1 MAYELTE
8 QKKVG
13 LGLIGFGLSFSFLGV
28 LLYFD
33 RGLLALGNLFW
44 LIGVGLLL
52 GWQSTWRL
60 FTNVNNLKGTVCF
73 VLGLFLIFVRWPII
87 GIILEMYGCIVLFG
101 GFWSTVKMFLS
112 QIPFVGW
119 MIQYP
124 LMVSN
129 PHSHVSFLICLGDVS
144 SCLHARRDID
154 LISDDG
160 TRTQTSNE
168 SMFISRLKRVRRTI
182 LVLGIAN
189 LAVIVSGCVL
199 TLISNSNCDNAA
211 QLFPIYAVC
220 LAACVKLAAMVK
232 VATTQELMAITIMD
246 SPTQI
251 SLERK
256 MKYKTWLWWTRFA
269 MVITLLQFLGATYLM
284 FRVST
289 FVSPDGMPRHCVLG
303 LSTETRGWK
312 QRLQV
317 CFLITVCF
325 VALAQCFTGS
335 DILQWRSFYATQDDA
350 WKAHY
355 QEVFDHGIRE
365 VLCCLGRREYMGVI
379 EEDEVCSV
387 ARLLGDLVSYRASG
401 TGHLEFL
408 AGLALLQ
415 NYSQFPESYEDGMEA
430 PAFHLQE
437 AATFHKF
444 AEAAYTGPLLDV
456 GRNPALF
463 LCTWICR
470 QGILTPWSRK
480 WRPKLDGDNWW
491 RGHAA
496 AFLKFIDFPAHVLRR
511 GRICSEKCKATY
523 FVVVLHY
530 LRCVVIAVRGT
541 ETAEDLITDGLG
553 RACSLTPQDLDG
565 LTNRIHVMDSSRTH
579 YGHSGIV
586 EAARDLFMQI
596 EGDHG
601 ESGSTGFLSSLT
613 GDGCE
618 CAGYSIR
625 IVGHSLGG
633 AIASLLGIRLRCRFP
648 NLYVYAYGPLP
659 CVDQDVAEACSEFV
673 TSIVLDNE
681 FSSRLSYGSIRR
693 LQVAAIKVLSQD
705 PKADTAL
712 IFRLARRFLSASK
725 RHRQSDVQ
733 EQSTG
738 EAIPSIVIVDDS
750 QESLQKQEEEFINPF
765 HEMAASTDNP
775 VSQFMETVPTRVD
788 DDEEEEEAP
797 EMFLPGSVIHIVHEG
812 NNMSVPIWRGWP
824 ICEVTHGYKA
834 YVANRESFKEIMVS
848 PSMFLDHL
856 PWRCR
861 HAMQKV
867 LESRSLYCDLTSES
881 DIV

>member
-1 MAYELTE
+1 M
-8 QKKVG
+8 
-13 LGLIGFGLSFSFLGV
+13 
-28 LLYFD
+28 
-33 RGLLALGNLFW
+33 W
-44 LIGVGLLL
+44 
-52 GWQSTWRL
+52 
-60 FTNVNNLKGTVCF
+60 
-73 VLGLFLIFVRWPII
+73 
-87 GIILEMYGCIVLFG
+87 
-101 GFWSTVKMFLS
+101 
-112 QIPFVGW
+112 
-119 MIQYP
+119 
-124 LMVSN
+124 
-129 PHSHVSFLICLGDVS
+129 
-144 SCLHARRDID
+144 
-154 LISDDG
+154 
-160 TRTQTSNE
+160 
-168 SMFISRLKRVRRTI
+168 ISRLKRVRRTI
-182 LVLGIAN
+182 LILGIAN
-189 LAVIVSGCVL
+189 LSVIISGGVL
-199 TLISNSNCDNAA
+199 TLVSNSKCDTTV
-211 QLFPIYAVC
+211 QLFPLYAVC

-251 SLERK
+251 SLDRK
-256 MKYKTWLWWTRFA
+256 IKYKTWLWWTRFA

-289 FVSPDGMPRHCVLG
+289 FVSPDGMPRRCVLG
-303 LSTETRGWK
+303 LSPDTHGWK

-317 CFLITVCF
+317 SFLITVCF

-365 VLCCLGRREYMGVI
+365 VLCCLGRSEYMGVI

-415 NYSQFPESYEDGMEA
+415 NNSQFPESYENCMEA

-491 RGHAA
+491 RGHAS

-553 RACSLTPQDLDG
+553 RACSLTPEDLNG
-565 LTNRIHVMDSSRTH
+565 LTNHIHVMDSSRKH

-586 EAARDLFMQI
+586 EATRDLFMQI
-596 EGDHG
+596 EGDPG
-601 ESGSTGFLSSLT
+601 GKKSGSSGFMSSLI
-613 GDGCE
+613 GDGSE

-659 CVDQDVAEACSEFV
+659 CVDQDVAVACSEFV

-712 IFRLARRFLSASK
+712 IFRLARRFLSASR
-725 RHRQSDVQ
+725 RHRHNDVE
-733 EQSTG
+733 EQTTR
-738 EAIPSIVIVDDS
+738 EATPSSIIEEEDQTYPIWKEVEPEMRQHD
-750 QESLQKQEEEFINPF
+750 EEFINPF
-765 HEMAASTDNP
+765 HEMEASTDNP
-775 VSQFMETVPTRVD
+775 VTQFMETVPTSVD
-788 DDEEEEEAP
+788 DDDDDEAP
-797 EMFLPGSVIHIVHEG
+797 EMFLPGVVIHIVHEG

-824 ICEVTHGYKA
+824 ICDVPDGYKA

-867 LESRSLYCDLTSES
+867 LESRSLYCDMTSES

>member
-1 MAYELTE
+1 M
-8 QKKVG
+8 
-13 LGLIGFGLSFSFLGV
+13 
-28 LLYFD
+28 
-33 RGLLALGNLFW
+33 W
-44 LIGVGLLL
+44 
-52 GWQSTWRL
+52 
-60 FTNVNNLKGTVCF
+60 
-73 VLGLFLIFVRWPII
+73 
-87 GIILEMYGCIVLFG
+87 
-101 GFWSTVKMFLS
+101 
-112 QIPFVGW
+112 
-119 MIQYP
+119 
-124 LMVSN
+124 
-129 PHSHVSFLICLGDVS
+129 
-144 SCLHARRDID
+144 
-154 LISDDG
+154 
-160 TRTQTSNE
+160 
-168 SMFISRLKRVRRTI
+168 ISRLKRVRRTI
-182 LVLGIAN
+182 MVLGVAN
-189 LAVIVSGCVL
+189 LAVILSGFVLSLVS
-199 TLISNSNCDNAA
+199 NPHCDSAG
-211 QLFPIYAVC
+211 QLFPLFAVC
-220 LAACVKLAAMVK
+220 LAAGVKLAVMVK
-232 VATTQELMAITIMD
+232 VGTTQELMAMTIMD
-246 SPTQI
+246 SPTQN

-256 MKYKTWLWWTRFA
+256 LKYKTWLWWTRFA
-269 MVITLLQFLGATYLM
+269 MVITVLQFIGATYLM
-284 FRVST
+284 FRVAK
-289 FVSPDGMPRHCVLG
+289 FVSRDGMPRDCVLG
-303 LSTETRGWK
+303 LSPDTHGWK
-312 QRLQV
+312 QTLQV
-317 CFLITVCF
+317 AFLITVCF

-415 NYSQFPESYEDGMEA
+415 NNSQFPESYEDCMEA

-437 AATFHKF
+437 AATLHKF

-496 AFLKFIDFPAHVLRR
+496 AFLKFINFPAHVLRR
-511 GRICSEKCKATY
+511 GRICREKCKATY
-523 FVVVLHY
+523 FVIVLHY

-553 RACSLTPQDLDG
+553 RACSLTAEDLEG
-565 LTNRIHVMDSSRTH
+565 LTKHIHGMDSSRTH

-596 EGDHG
+596 EGDPKFG
-601 ESGSTGFLSSLT
+601 ESGSIGFLSSLI

-618 CAGYSIR
+618 CDGYSIR

-659 CVDQDVAEACSEFV
+659 CVDSDVADACSEFV

-712 IFRLARRFLSASK
+712 VFRLARRFLSASK
-725 RHRQSDVQ
+725 RQRQDVVQ
-733 EQSTG
+733 ENTSG
-738 EAIPSIVIVDDS
+738 EATPSIIEQDQIYPIWEQAERETRQND
-750 QESLQKQEEEFINPF
+750 EEFVNPF
-765 HEMAASTDNP
+765 HGMASADNP
-775 VSQFMETVPTRVD
+775 VSQFMGTVKTRED
-788 DDEEEEEAP
+788 DDNEAP
-797 EMFLPGSVIHIVHEG
+797 EMFLPGLVIHIVPEG
-812 NNMSVPIWRGWP
+812 NNLSVPIWRGWTV
-824 ICEVTHGYKA
+824 CDVTGGGYKA

-867 LESRSLYCDLTSES
+867 LETRNLFCDLTSGS

>member
-1 MAYELTE
+1 M
-8 QKKVG
+8 
-13 LGLIGFGLSFSFLGV
+13 
-28 LLYFD
+28 
-33 RGLLALGNLFW
+33 W
-44 LIGVGLLL
+44 
-52 GWQSTWRL
+52 
-60 FTNVNNLKGTVCF
+60 
-73 VLGLFLIFVRWPII
+73 
-87 GIILEMYGCIVLFG
+87 
-101 GFWSTVKMFLS
+101 
-112 QIPFVGW
+112 
-119 MIQYP
+119 
-124 LMVSN
+124 
-129 PHSHVSFLICLGDVS
+129 
-144 SCLHARRDID
+144 
-154 LISDDG
+154 
-160 TRTQTSNE
+160 
-168 SMFISRLKRVRRTI
+168 ISRLKRVRRTI
-182 LVLGIAN
+182 MVLGVAN
-189 LAVIVSGCVL
+189 VAVIVSGGVL
-199 TLISNSNCDNAA
+199 TLVSNPDCDSAG
-211 QLFPIYAVC
+211 QLFPLFAVC
-220 LAACVKLAAMVK
+220 FAAAVKLAAMVK
-232 VATTQELMAITIMD
+232 VGTTQELMAITIMD
-246 SPTQI
+246 SPTQN
-251 SLERK
+251 SLQRK
-256 MKYKTWLWWTRFA
+256 LKYKTWLWWTRFA
-269 MVITLLQFLGATYLM
+269 MVITVLQFIGATYLM
-284 FRVST
+284 FRVAK
-289 FVSPDGMPRHCVLG
+289 FVSRDGMPSNCVLG
-303 LSTETRGWK
+303 LSLDTRGWK
-312 QRLQV
+312 QTLQV
-317 CFLITVCF
+317 AFLITVCF

-365 VLCCLGRREYMGVI
+365 VLCCLGRREYMDVI

-387 ARLLGDLVSYRASG
+387 ARLLGDLVSYCASG

-415 NYSQFPESYEDGMEA
+415 SNSQFPEAYEDCMEA

-437 AATFHKF
+437 AAMLHKF

-470 QGILTPWSRK
+470 QGILTPWGRK

-496 AFLKFIDFPAHVLRR
+496 AFLKFINFPAHALRR
-511 GRICSEKCKATY
+511 GRICREKCKATY

-553 RACSLTPQDLDG
+553 RACSLTAEDLDG
-565 LTNRIHVMDSSRTH
+565 IKNHVHDMDPSRKH

-596 EGDHG
+596 EGDPKFG
-601 ESGSTGFLSSLT
+601 ESGSIGFLSSLI

-618 CAGYSIR
+618 CDGYSIR

-633 AIASLLGIRLRCRFP
+633 AIASLLGLRLRCRFP

-659 CVDQDVAEACSEFV
+659 CVDSDVADACSEFV

-725 RHRQSDVQ
+725 RQQ
-733 EQSTG
+733 ETSG
-738 EAIPSIVIVDDS
+738 EAIPSIIVDDS
-750 QESLQKQEEEFINPF
+750 PESLQQEHPIYPMWEESEAQMQLDEEEFINPY
-765 HEMAASTDNP
+765 HDLASEDNP
-775 VSQFMETVPTRVD
+775 VTQFMETVPTKEGD
-788 DDEEEEEAP
+788 DEAP
-797 EMFLPGSVIHIVHEG
+797 EMFLPGLVIHIVSEG
-812 NNMSVPIWRGWP
+812 NNMSVPIWRGWT
-824 ICEVTHGYKA
+824 ICDVKDGYKA

-848 PSMFLDHL
+848 QSMFLDHL

-867 LESRSLYCDLTSES
+867 LESRNLFFDLTSEA

>member
-1 MAYELTE
+1 M
-8 QKKVG
+8 
-13 LGLIGFGLSFSFLGV
+13 
-28 LLYFD
+28 
-33 RGLLALGNLFW
+33 
-44 LIGVGLLL
+44 
-52 GWQSTWRL
+52 
-60 FTNVNNLKGTVCF
+60 
-73 VLGLFLIFVRWPII
+73 
-87 GIILEMYGCIVLFG
+87 M
-101 GFWSTVKMFLS
+101 
-112 QIPFVGW
+112 
-119 MIQYP
+119 
-124 LMVSN
+124 
-129 PHSHVSFLICLGDVS
+129 
-144 SCLHARRDID
+144 
-154 LISDDG
+154 
-160 TRTQTSNE
+160 
-168 SMFISRLKRVRRTI
+168 ISRLKRVRRTI
-182 LVLGIAN
+182 LVLGFAN

-199 TLISNSNCDNAA
+199 TLVSTSNCDSSS
-211 QLFPIYAVC
+211 QLFPLYAVC

-269 MVITLLQFLGATYLM
+269 MVITLMQFLAATFLM

-303 LSTETRGWK
+303 LPPDTRGWK

-317 CFLITVCF
+317 SFLITVCF

-415 NYSQFPESYEDGMEA
+415 NNSQFPEDSYEDCMQA

-565 LTNRIHVMDSSRTH
+565 LTNRIHVMDSSRKH

-586 EAARDLFMQI
+586 EAARDLFRQI
-596 EGDHG
+596 EGDPG
-601 ESGSTGFLSSLT
+601 ESGSTGFLSSLI

-659 CVDQDVAEACSEFV
+659 CVDQDVAESCSEFV

-725 RHRQSDVQ
+725 RHRQNDVE
-733 EQSTG
+733 EQTTG
-738 EAIPSIVIVDDS
+738 EAIPSIVIADES

-765 HEMAASTDNP
+765 HEMEASTDSP
-775 VSQFMETVPTRVD
+775 VSQFMETGPTRANYD
-788 DDEEEEEAP
+788 DDDEEAP

-824 ICEVTHGYKA
+824 ICDVPDGYKA

>member
-28 LLYFD
+28 ILYFD

-124 LMVSN
+124 LTVLEQL
-129 PHSHVSFLICLGDVS
+129 VRVRICLGDVS
-144 SCLHARRDID
+144 SCFHARRDID
-154 LISDDG
+154 LISDNNQRNKN
-160 TRTQTSNE
+160 TNIKR
-168 SMFISRLKRVRRTI
+168 SMLITRLKRVRRTI
-182 LVLGIAN
+182 LVLAIAN

-199 TLISNSNCDNAA
+199 TLVSNSNCDSPA
-211 QLFPIYAVC
+211 QLFPLYAVC
-220 LAACVKLAAMVK
+220 LAACVKLASIIK

-251 SLERK
+251 TLQRK
-256 MKYKTWLWWTRFA
+256 LKYKTWLWWTR
-269 MVITLLQFLGATYLM
+269 
-284 FRVST
+284 
-289 FVSPDGMPRHCVLG
+289 HCVLG
-303 LSTETRGWK
+303 LSPDTRGWK
-312 QRLQV
+312 QRLQAS
-317 CFLITVCF
+317 FLITVCF

-387 ARLLGDLVSYRASG
+387 ARLLGDLISYRASG

-415 NYSQFPESYEDGMEA
+415 NNSQFPKSYENCMEA

-437 AATFHKF
+437 AAAFHKF

-463 LCTWICR
+463 LCTWVCR

-553 RACSLTPQDLDG
+553 RACSLTPEDMDRLA
-565 LTNRIHVMDSSRTH
+565 NRIRVMDSSRTH

-586 EAARDLFMQI
+586 EAARDLFTQI
-596 EGDHG
+596 EGDPG
-601 ESGSTGFLSSLT
+601 ESGSTGFLSSL
-613 GDGCE
+613 
-618 CAGYSIR
+618 I
-625 IVGHSLGG
+625 GG

-725 RHRQSDVQ
+725 RHRQHDLVHQ
-733 EQSTG
+733 ERL
-738 EAIPSIVIVDDS
+738 AN
-750 QESLQKQEEEFINPF
+750 ESLQLREEDQTYPILEEAEPEMRQHDEEFINPF
-765 HEMAASTDNP
+765 HETAASQQIVLSLKD
-775 VSQFMETVPTRVD
+775 VD
-788 DDEEEEEAP
+788 DEAP
-797 EMFLPGSVIHIVHEG
+797 EMFLPGLVIHIVHEG

-824 ICEVTHGYKA
+824 ICDVPDGYKA
-834 YVANRESFKEIMVS
+834 YVANRESFKEINFS

-867 LESRSLYCDLTSES
+867 LESRNLYCDMTSDLT
-881 DIV
+881 

>member
-1 MAYELTE
+1 M
-8 QKKVG
+8 
-13 LGLIGFGLSFSFLGV
+13 
-28 LLYFD
+28 
-33 RGLLALGNLFW
+33 W
-44 LIGVGLLL
+44 
-52 GWQSTWRL
+52 
-60 FTNVNNLKGTVCF
+60 
-73 VLGLFLIFVRWPII
+73 
-87 GIILEMYGCIVLFG
+87 
-101 GFWSTVKMFLS
+101 
-112 QIPFVGW
+112 
-119 MIQYP
+119 
-124 LMVSN
+124 
-129 PHSHVSFLICLGDVS
+129 
-144 SCLHARRDID
+144 
-154 LISDDG
+154 
-160 TRTQTSNE
+160 
-168 SMFISRLKRVRRTI
+168 ISRLKRVRRMI
-182 LVLGIAN
+182 MVLGVVN
-189 LAVIVSGCVL
+189 FVVIVSGCVL
-199 TLISNSNCDNAA
+199 TLVSDADCDSPG
-211 QLFPIYAVC
+211 QLFPLFAVC
-220 LAACVKLAAMVK
+220 FAAGVKLAAMVK
-232 VATTQELMAITIMD
+232 VGTTQELMAMTIMD
-246 SPTQI
+246 SPTQNNHQ
-251 SLERK
+251 RK
-256 MKYKTWLWWTRFA
+256 LKYKTWLWWTRFA
-269 MVITLLQFLGATYLM
+269 MVITVLQFIGATYLL
-284 FRVST
+284 FRLAKYVSR
-289 FVSPDGMPRHCVLG
+289 DGLPRNCVLG
-303 LSTETRGWK
+303 LSPDTGGWK
-312 QRLQV
+312 QTLQV
-317 CFLITVCF
+317 TFLITVCF

-415 NYSQFPESYEDGMEA
+415 SNSQFPESYEDCMEA

-437 AATFHKF
+437 AAMLHKF

-496 AFLKFIDFPAHVLRR
+496 AFLKFINFPAHVLRR
-511 GRICSEKCKATY
+511 GRICREKCKATY

-553 RACSLTPQDLDG
+553 RACSLTVEDLDG
-565 LTNRIHVMDSSRTH
+565 LTNHVHGMDTSRKH

-596 EGDHG
+596 EGDPKSG
-601 ESGSTGFLSSLT
+601 ESESSGFLSSLI

-618 CAGYSIR
+618 CDGYSIR

-659 CVDQDVAEACSEFV
+659 CVDSDVAEACSEFV

-725 RHRQSDVQ
+725 RQRENVEEKTS
-733 EQSTG
+733 E
-738 EAIPSIVIVDDS
+738 EAIDVNNSPES
-750 QESLQKQEEEFINPF
+750 QHDQIYPIWEEAEAEMQQDNEEFINPF
-765 HEMAASTDNP
+765 HGMASEDNP
-775 VSQFMETVPTRVD
+775 VSQFMETGPTKED
-788 DDEEEEEAP
+788 DDEAP
-797 EMFLPGSVIHIVHEG
+797 EMFMPGLVIHIVPEG

-824 ICEVTHGYKA
+824 ICDVTDGYKA

-861 HAMQKV
+861 HALQKV
-867 LESRSLYCDLTSES
+867 LESRNLFFDLTSET

>member
-1 MAYELTE
+1 M
-8 QKKVG
+8 
-13 LGLIGFGLSFSFLGV
+13 
-28 LLYFD
+28 
-33 RGLLALGNLFW
+33 W
-44 LIGVGLLL
+44 
-52 GWQSTWRL
+52 
-60 FTNVNNLKGTVCF
+60 
-73 VLGLFLIFVRWPII
+73 
-87 GIILEMYGCIVLFG
+87 
-101 GFWSTVKMFLS
+101 
-112 QIPFVGW
+112 
-119 MIQYP
+119 
-124 LMVSN
+124 
-129 PHSHVSFLICLGDVS
+129 
-144 SCLHARRDID
+144 
-154 LISDDG
+154 
-160 TRTQTSNE
+160 
-168 SMFISRLKRVRRTI
+168 ISRLKRVRKTI
-182 LVLGIAN
+182 VVLGIAN
-189 LAVIVSGCVL
+189 LAVIVSGGVL
-199 TLISNSNCDNAA
+199 TLVSNSNCDSAA
-211 QLFPIYAVC
+211 QLFPLYAVC
-220 LAACVKLAAMVK
+220 VAACVKLAVMVK
-232 VATTQELMAITIMD
+232 VGSTQELMAMTIME
-246 SPTQI
+246 SPTHY

-269 MVITLLQFLGATYLM
+269 MVITLLQFIGATYLM

-289 FVSPDGMPRHCVLG
+289 FVSPDGLPRHCVLD
-303 LSTETRGWK
+303 TRGWK
-312 QRLQV
+312 QTLQV
-317 CFLITVCF
+317 AFLITVCF

-415 NYSQFPESYEDGMEA
+415 NNNQFPESHEDCIEA
-430 PAFHLQE
+430 PAFPLQE
-437 AATFHKF
+437 AATLHKF

-553 RACSLTPQDLDG
+553 RACSLTDEDLEG
-565 LTNRIHVMDSSRTH
+565 LTNHIHVMDSSRTH

-596 EGDHG
+596 EGEPKFG
-601 ESGSTGFLSSLT
+601 ESESIGFLSSLI

-618 CAGYSIR
+618 CDGYSIR

-633 AIASLLGIRLRCRFP
+633 AIASLLGVRLRSRFP

-659 CVDQDVAEACSEFV
+659 CVDSDVAEASSEFV

-693 LQVAAIKVLSQD
+693 LQVAALKVLSQD

-725 RHRQSDVQ
+725 RQRQNVV
-733 EQSTG
+733 EG
-738 EAIPSIVIVDDS
+738 EEAIPSSIITVEDS
-750 QESLQKQEEEFINPF
+750 AEAEVREHDEEFINPF
-765 HEMAASTDNP
+765 HELVASTDNP
-775 VSQFMETVPTRVD
+775 VTQFMETVPTRGGEED
-788 DDEEEEEAP
+788 DEEEAP
-797 EMFLPGSVIHIVHEG
+797 EMFLPGLVIHIVPEV

-824 ICEVTHGYKA
+824 ICDVTSGGYKA
-834 YVANRESFKEIMVS
+834 YVAKRESFKELMVS

-861 HAMQKV
+861 HAMHKV
-867 LESRSLYCDLTSES
+867 LESRNLFCDLTSEP
-881 DIV
+881 DIVV

>member
-1 MAYELTE
+1 M
-8 QKKVG
+8 
-13 LGLIGFGLSFSFLGV
+13 
-28 LLYFD
+28 
-33 RGLLALGNLFW
+33 
-44 LIGVGLLL
+44 
-52 GWQSTWRL
+52 
-60 FTNVNNLKGTVCF
+60 
-73 VLGLFLIFVRWPII
+73 
-87 GIILEMYGCIVLFG
+87 
-101 GFWSTVKMFLS
+101 
-112 QIPFVGW
+112 
-119 MIQYP
+119 
-124 LMVSN
+124 
-129 PHSHVSFLICLGDVS
+129 
-144 SCLHARRDID
+144 
-154 LISDDG
+154 
-160 TRTQTSNE
+160 
-168 SMFISRLKRVRRTI
+168 
-182 LVLGIAN
+182 VLGIAN
-189 LAVIVSGCVL
+189 LAVIVSGGVL
-199 TLISNSNCDNAA
+199 TLVANSNCDSAG
-211 QLFPIYAVC
+211 QLFPLYAVC
-220 LAACVKLAAMVK
+220 VAACVKLAAMVK
-232 VATTQELMAITIMD
+232 VGSAQELMAMTIMD
-246 SPTQI
+246 SPTHY
-251 SLERK
+251 SLQRK
-256 MKYKTWLWWTRFA
+256 LKYKTWLWWTRFA

-303 LSTETRGWK
+303 LSPDTLGWK
-312 QRLQV
+312 QTLQV
-317 CFLITVCF
+317 AFLITVCF

-415 NYSQFPESYEDGMEA
+415 NNSQFPESYEVCMEA

-437 AATFHKF
+437 AATLHKF

-553 RACSLTPQDLDG
+553 RACSLTAEDLDG
-565 LTNRIHVMDSSRTH
+565 LTNNIHVMDSSRTH

-596 EGDHG
+596 EGDPQFG
-601 ESGSTGFLSSLT
+601 ESESVGFLSSLI

-618 CAGYSIR
+618 CDGYSIR

-633 AIASLLGIRLRCRFP
+633 AIASLLGVRLRCRFP

-659 CVDQDVAEACSEFV
+659 CVDSDVAEACSEFV

-693 LQVAAIKVLSQD
+693 LQVAALKVLSQD

-725 RHRQSDVQ
+725 RQRQIVEEG
-733 EQSTG
+733 EQ
-738 EAIPSIVIVDDS
+738 AIPSSITVEDSRVEAEPVARLVD
-750 QESLQKQEEEFINPF
+750 EEFINPF

-775 VSQFMETVPTRVD
+775 VTQFMETVPTRGGED
-788 DDEEEEEAP
+788 DEAP
-797 EMFLPGSVIHIVHEG
+797 EMFLPGLVIHIVPQV
-812 NNMSVPIWRGWP
+812 NNMMSAPIWRGWP
-824 ICEVTHGYKA
+824 ICDVAHGGYRA
-834 YVANRESFKEIMVS
+834 YVAKRESFKELMVS

-861 HAMQKV
+861 HAIHKV
-867 LESRSLYCDLTSES
+867 LESRNLFCDLTSEP
-881 DIV
+881 DIVV

>member
-1 MAYELTE
+1 MALVDSVCY
-8 QKKVG
+8 
-13 LGLIGFGLSFSFLGV
+13 GLS
-28 LLYFD
+28 
-33 RGLLALGNLFW
+33 
-44 LIGVGLLL
+44 
-52 GWQSTWRL
+52 
-60 FTNVNNLKGTVCF
+60 
-73 VLGLFLIFVRWPII
+73 
-87 GIILEMYGCIVLFG
+87 
-101 GFWSTVKMFLS
+101 
-112 QIPFVGW
+112 
-119 MIQYP
+119 
-124 LMVSN
+124 
-129 PHSHVSFLICLGDVS
+129 
-144 SCLHARRDID
+144 
-154 LISDDG
+154 
-160 TRTQTSNE
+160 
-168 SMFISRLKRVRRTI
+168 
-182 LVLGIAN
+182 
-189 LAVIVSGCVL
+189 
-199 TLISNSNCDNAA
+199 
-211 QLFPIYAVC
+211 
-220 LAACVKLAAMVK
+220 
-232 VATTQELMAITIMD
+232 
-246 SPTQI
+246 
-251 SLERK
+251 
-256 MKYKTWLWWTRFA
+256 
-269 MVITLLQFLGATYLM
+269 
-284 FRVST
+284 
-289 FVSPDGMPRHCVLG
+289 PDTH
-303 LSTETRGWK
+303 GWK
-312 QRLQV
+312 QTLQV
-317 CFLITVCF
+317 AFLITVCF

-415 NYSQFPESYEDGMEA
+415 NNSQFPESYEDCMEA

-437 AATFHKF
+437 AATLHKF

-496 AFLKFIDFPAHVLRR
+496 AFLKFINFPAHVLRR
-511 GRICSEKCKATY
+511 GRICREKCKATY
-523 FVVVLHY
+523 FVIVLHY

-553 RACSLTPQDLDG
+553 RACSLTAEDLEG
-565 LTNRIHVMDSSRTH
+565 LTKHIHGMDSSRTH

-596 EGDHG
+596 EGDPKFG
-601 ESGSTGFLSSLT
+601 ESGSIGFLSSLI

-618 CAGYSIR
+618 CDGYSIR

-659 CVDQDVAEACSEFV
+659 CVDSDVADACSEFV

-712 IFRLARRFLSASK
+712 VFRLARRFLSASK
-725 RHRQSDVQ
+725 RQRQDVVQ
-733 EQSTG
+733 ENTSG
-738 EAIPSIVIVDDS
+738 EATPSIIADIS
-750 QESLQKQEEEFINPF
+750 RESLQEQDQIYPIWEQAERETRQNDEEFVNPF
-765 HEMAASTDNP
+765 HGMASADNP
-775 VSQFMETVPTRVD
+775 VSQFMGTVKTRED
-788 DDEEEEEAP
+788 DDNEAP
-797 EMFLPGSVIHIVHEG
+797 EMFLPGLVIHIVPEG
-812 NNMSVPIWRGWP
+812 NNLSVPIWRGWTV
-824 ICEVTHGYKA
+824 CDVTGGGYKA

-867 LESRSLYCDLTSES
+867 LETRNLFCDLTSGS

>member
-1 MAYELTE
+1 M
-8 QKKVG
+8 
-13 LGLIGFGLSFSFLGV
+13 
-28 LLYFD
+28 
-33 RGLLALGNLFW
+33 W
-44 LIGVGLLL
+44 
-52 GWQSTWRL
+52 
-60 FTNVNNLKGTVCF
+60 
-73 VLGLFLIFVRWPII
+73 
-87 GIILEMYGCIVLFG
+87 
-101 GFWSTVKMFLS
+101 
-112 QIPFVGW
+112 
-119 MIQYP
+119 
-124 LMVSN
+124 
-129 PHSHVSFLICLGDVS
+129 
-144 SCLHARRDID
+144 
-154 LISDDG
+154 
-160 TRTQTSNE
+160 
-168 SMFISRLKRVRRTI
+168 ISRLRRVRRTI
-182 LVLGIAN
+182 MILGVAN
-189 LAVIVSGCVL
+189 FFVILSGGVL
-199 TLISNSNCDNAA
+199 TLASESGCDSAG
-211 QLFPIYAVC
+211 QLFPLFAVC
-220 LAACVKLAAMVK
+220 FAAGVKLAAMVK
-232 VATTQELMAITIMD
+232 VGTAQELMAMTIMD
-246 SPTQI
+246 SPTQN
-251 SLERK
+251 SLQRK
-256 MKYKTWLWWTRFA
+256 LKYKTWLWWTRFA
-269 MVITLLQFLGATYLM
+269 MVITVLQFIGATYLM
-284 FRVST
+284 FRVAKY
-289 FVSPDGMPRHCVLG
+289 VSRDGMPRICVLG
-303 LSTETRGWK
+303 LSPDTREWK
-312 QRLQV
+312 QTLQV
-317 CFLITVCF
+317 AFLITVCF

-335 DILQWRSFYATQDDA
+335 DILQWR
-350 WKAHY
+350 
-355 QEVFDHGIRE
+355 
-365 VLCCLGRREYMGVI
+365 GVI

-415 NYSQFPESYEDGMEA
+415 NKSQFPESYEDCMEA

-437 AATFHKF
+437 AAMLHKF

-496 AFLKFIDFPAHVLRR
+496 AFLKFINFPAHVLRR
-511 GRICSEKCKATY
+511 GRICREKCKATY

-553 RACSLTPQDLDG
+553 RACSLTSEDLDG
-565 LTNRIHVMDSSRTH
+565 LTNHIHGMDPSRKH

-596 EGDHG
+596 EGDPNFG
-601 ESGSTGFLSSLT
+601 ESGSIGFLSSLI

-618 CAGYSIR
+618 CDGYSIR

-659 CVDQDVAEACSEFV
+659 CVDSAVADACSEFV

-725 RHRQSDVQ
+725 RQRENVEEKTS
-733 EQSTG
+733 E
-738 EAIPSIVIVDDS
+738 EAMPSLIVNDS
-750 QESLQKQEEEFINPF
+750 PESLQQQDQIYPIWEEAEAEMQQDVEEFINPF
-765 HEMAASTDNP
+765 HSMASEDNP
-775 VSQFMETVPTRVD
+775 VSQFMETVPTRED
-788 DDEEEEEAP
+788 DDEAP
-797 EMFLPGSVIHIVHEG
+797 EMFLPGLVIHIVPEG

-824 ICEVTHGYKA
+824 ICDMTDGYKA

-861 HAMQKV
+861 HALQKV
-867 LESRSLYCDLTSES
+867 LESRNLFFDLTSES

>member
-1 MAYELTE
+1 M
-8 QKKVG
+8 
-13 LGLIGFGLSFSFLGV
+13 
-28 LLYFD
+28 
-33 RGLLALGNLFW
+33 W
-44 LIGVGLLL
+44 
-52 GWQSTWRL
+52 
-60 FTNVNNLKGTVCF
+60 
-73 VLGLFLIFVRWPII
+73 
-87 GIILEMYGCIVLFG
+87 
-101 GFWSTVKMFLS
+101 
-112 QIPFVGW
+112 
-119 MIQYP
+119 
-124 LMVSN
+124 
-129 PHSHVSFLICLGDVS
+129 
-144 SCLHARRDID
+144 
-154 LISDDG
+154 
-160 TRTQTSNE
+160 
-168 SMFISRLKRVRRTI
+168 ISRLKRVRRTI
-182 LVLGIAN
+182 MVLGVAN
-189 LAVIVSGCVL
+189 FVVIVSGCVL
-199 TLISNSNCDNAA
+199 TLVSDSGCDSAG
-211 QLFPIYAVC
+211 QLFPLFAVC
-220 LAACVKLAAMVK
+220 FAAGVKLAAMVK
-232 VATTQELMAITIMD
+232 VGTTQELMAMTIMD
-246 SPTQI
+246 SPTQNNHQ
-251 SLERK
+251 RK
-256 MKYKTWLWWTRFA
+256 LKYKTWLWWTRFA
-269 MVITLLQFLGATYLM
+269 MVITVLQFIGATYLM
-284 FRVST
+284 FRVAKY
-289 FVSPDGMPRHCVLG
+289 VSRDGLPRNCVLG
-303 LSTETRGWK
+303 LSPDTRGWK
-312 QRLQV
+312 QTLQV
-317 CFLITVCF
+317 TFLITVCF

-415 NYSQFPESYEDGMEA
+415 NNSQFPESYEDCMEA

-437 AATFHKF
+437 AAMLHKF

-496 AFLKFIDFPAHVLRR
+496 AFLKFINFPAHVLRR
-511 GRICSEKCKATY
+511 GRICREKCKATY

-553 RACSLTPQDLDG
+553 RACSLTVEDLDG
-565 LTNRIHVMDSSRTH
+565 LTNHVHGMDTSRKH

-596 EGDHG
+596 EGDPKFG
-601 ESGSTGFLSSLT
+601 ESGSIGFLSSLI

-618 CAGYSIR
+618 CDGYSIR

-633 AIASLLGIRLRCRFP
+633 AIASLLGIRLRRRFP

-659 CVDQDVAEACSEFV
+659 SVDSDVADACSEFV

-725 RHRQSDVQ
+725 RQRENVEENTS
-733 EQSTG
+733 E
-738 EAIPSIVIVDDS
+738 EAMPSIIVNNSPECQQDQIYPIWEEAEAEMQQDD
-750 QESLQKQEEEFINPF
+750 EEFINPF
-765 HEMAASTDNP
+765 HGMASEDNP
-775 VSQFMETVPTRVD
+775 VSQFMETGPTRED
-788 DDEEEEEAP
+788 DDEAP
-797 EMFLPGSVIHIVHEG
+797 EMFMPGLVIHIVPEG

-824 ICEVTHGYKA
+824 ICDVTDGYKA

-861 HAMQKV
+861 HALQKV
-867 LESRSLYCDLTSES
+867 LESRNLFFDLTSES

>member
-28 LLYFD
+28 ILYFD

-124 LMVSN
+124 LTVLEQL
-129 PHSHVSFLICLGDVS
+129 VRVRICLGDVS
-144 SCLHARRDID
+144 SCFHARRDID
-154 LISDDG
+154 LISDNNQRNKN
-160 TRTQTSNE
+160 TNIKR
-168 SMFISRLKRVRRTI
+168 SMLITRLKRVRRTI
-182 LVLGIAN
+182 LVLAIAN

-199 TLISNSNCDNAA
+199 TLVSNSNCDSPA
-211 QLFPIYAVC
+211 QLFPLYAVC
-220 LAACVKLAAMVK
+220 LAACVKLASIIK

-251 SLERK
+251 TLQRK
-256 MKYKTWLWWTRFA
+256 LKYKTWLWWTRFA
-269 MVITLLQFLGATYLM
+269 MVITLLQFLGATNLM

-289 FVSPDGMPRHCVLG
+289 FFVSPDGMPRHCVLG
-303 LSTETRGWK
+303 LSPDTRGWK
-312 QRLQV
+312 QRLQAS
-317 CFLITVCF
+317 FLITVCF

-387 ARLLGDLVSYRASG
+387 ARLLGDLISYRASG

-415 NYSQFPESYEDGMEA
+415 NNSQFPKSYENCMEA

-437 AATFHKF
+437 AAAFHKF

-463 LCTWICR
+463 LCTWVCR

-480 WRPKLDGDNWW
+480 C
-491 RGHAA
+491 
-496 AFLKFIDFPAHVLRR
+496 
-511 GRICSEKCKATY
+511 RI
-523 FVVVLHY
+523 
-530 LRCVVIAVRGT
+530 R
-541 ETAEDLITDGLG
+541 
-553 RACSLTPQDLDG
+553 
-565 LTNRIHVMDSSRTH
+565 VMDSSRTH

-586 EAARDLFMQI
+586 EAARDLFTQI
-596 EGDHG
+596 EGDPG
-601 ESGSTGFLSSLT
+601 ESGSTGFLSSLI
-613 GDGCE
+613 GDGGE

-633 AIASLLGIRLRCRFP
+633 AIASFP

-725 RHRQSDVQ
+725 RHRQHDVE
-733 EQSTG
+733 EQTTG
-738 EAIPSIVIVDDS
+738 ESIPSILVH
-750 QESLQKQEEEFINPF
+750 QERLANESLQLREEDQTYPILEEAEPEMRQHDEEFINPF
-765 HEMAASTDNP
+765 HETAAVSTDSP
-775 VSQFMETVPTRVD
+775 VSQFMETVQTRGEDVD
-788 DDEEEEEAP
+788 DEAP
-797 EMFLPGSVIHIVHEG
+797 EMFLPGLVIHIVHEG

-824 ICEVTHGYKA
+824 ICDVPDGYKA

-867 LESRSLYCDLTSES
+867 LESRNLYCDMTSDLT
-881 DIV
+881 

>member
-1 MAYELTE
+1 M
-8 QKKVG
+8 
-13 LGLIGFGLSFSFLGV
+13 
-28 LLYFD
+28 
-33 RGLLALGNLFW
+33 W
-44 LIGVGLLL
+44 
-52 GWQSTWRL
+52 
-60 FTNVNNLKGTVCF
+60 
-73 VLGLFLIFVRWPII
+73 
-87 GIILEMYGCIVLFG
+87 
-101 GFWSTVKMFLS
+101 
-112 QIPFVGW
+112 
-119 MIQYP
+119 
-124 LMVSN
+124 
-129 PHSHVSFLICLGDVS
+129 
-144 SCLHARRDID
+144 
-154 LISDDG
+154 
-160 TRTQTSNE
+160 
-168 SMFISRLKRVRRTI
+168 ISRLKRVRRTI
-182 LVLGIAN
+182 MVLGVTN
-189 LAVIVSGCVL
+189 FAVIVSGGVL
-199 TLISNSNCDNAA
+199 TLVSNPDCDSAG
-211 QLFPIYAVC
+211 QLFPIFAVC
-220 LAACVKLAAMVK
+220 IAAGVKLAAMVK
-232 VATTQELMAITIMD
+232 VGTTQELMAMTIMD
-246 SPTQI
+246 SPTQN

-256 MKYKTWLWWTRFA
+256 LKYKTWLWWTRFA
-269 MVITLLQFLGATYLM
+269 MVITVLQFIGATYLM
-284 FRVST
+284 FPVAK
-289 FVSPDGMPRHCVLG
+289 FVSHDGMPRDCVLG
-303 LSTETRGWK
+303 LSPDTRGWK
-312 QRLQV
+312 QTLQV
-317 CFLITVCF
+317 AFLITVCF

-415 NYSQFPESYEDGMEA
+415 NNSQFPESYEDCMEA

-437 AATFHKF
+437 AATLHKF

-511 GRICSEKCKATY
+511 GRICREKCKATY

-553 RACSLTPQDLDG
+553 RACSLTAQDLDG
-565 LTNRIHVMDSSRTH
+565 LTNHINGMDSSRMH

-596 EGDHG
+596 EGDSKFG
-601 ESGSTGFLSSLT
+601 ESGSIGFLSSLI

-618 CAGYSIR
+618 CDGYSIR

-659 CVDQDVAEACSEFV
+659 CVDSDVADACSEFV

-725 RHRQSDVQ
+725 RQQRQNVIEES
-733 EQSTG
+733 SG
-738 EAIPSIVIVDDS
+738 EAIPSIIVDDS
-750 QESLQKQEEEFINPF
+750 RESIQQEDQIHPIWEEAEAETRQDDEEFVNPF
-765 HEMAASTDNP
+765 HDMASADNP
-775 VSQFMETVPTRVD
+775 VSQFMGTVPKREED
-788 DDEEEEEAP
+788 DEAP
-797 EMFLPGSVIHIVHEG
+797 EMFLPGLVIHIVPEG
-812 NNMSVPIWRGWP
+812 DNMSVPIWRGWA
-824 ICEVTHGYKA
+824 ICDVTERYKA

-856 PWRCR
+856 PWRCK
-861 HAMQKV
+861 HAMHKV
-867 LESRSLYCDLTSES
+867 LESRNLFCDLTSES

>member
-1 MAYELTE
+1 
-8 QKKVG
+8 
-13 LGLIGFGLSFSFLGV
+13 
-28 LLYFD
+28 
-33 RGLLALGNLFW
+33 
-44 LIGVGLLL
+44 
-52 GWQSTWRL
+52 
-60 FTNVNNLKGTVCF
+60 
-73 VLGLFLIFVRWPII
+73 
-87 GIILEMYGCIVLFG
+87 
-101 GFWSTVKMFLS
+101 
-112 QIPFVGW
+112 
-119 MIQYP
+119 
-124 LMVSN
+124 
-129 PHSHVSFLICLGDVS
+129 
-144 SCLHARRDID
+144 
-154 LISDDG
+154 
-160 TRTQTSNE
+160 
-168 SMFISRLKRVRRTI
+168 
-182 LVLGIAN
+182 
-189 LAVIVSGCVL
+189 
-199 TLISNSNCDNAA
+199 
-211 QLFPIYAVC
+211 
-220 LAACVKLAAMVK
+220 
-232 VATTQELMAITIMD
+232 
-246 SPTQI
+246 
-251 SLERK
+251 
-256 MKYKTWLWWTRFA
+256 
-269 MVITLLQFLGATYLM
+269 MVITLLQFLGATNLM

-303 LSTETRGWK
+303 LSPDTRGWK
-312 QRLQV
+312 QRLQAS
-317 CFLITVCF
+317 FLITVCF
-325 VALAQCFTGS
+325 VALAQCLTGS

-365 VLCCLGRREYMGVI
+365 VLGVI

-415 NYSQFPESYEDGMEA
+415 NNSQFPKSYENCMEA

-463 LCTWICR
+463 LCTWVCR

-496 AFLKFIDFPAHVLRR
+496 AFLKFIDFPAH
-511 GRICSEKCKATY
+511 EKSKATY

-553 RACSLTPQDLDG
+553 RACSLTPEDMDRLA
-565 LTNRIHVMDSSRTH
+565 NRIRVMDSSRTH

-586 EAARDLFMQI
+586 EAARDLFTQI
-596 EGDHG
+596 EGDPG
-601 ESGSTGFLSSLT
+601 ESGSTGFLSSLI
-613 GDGCE
+613 GDGGE

-625 IVGHSLGG
+625 I
-633 AIASLLGIRLRCRFP
+633 LRCRFP

-725 RHRQSDVQ
+725 RHRQHDVE
-733 EQSTG
+733 EQTTG
-738 EAIPSIVIVDDS
+738 ESIPSIVIEDQTYPILEEAEPEMRQHD
-750 QESLQKQEEEFINPF
+750 EEFINPF
-765 HEMAASTDNP
+765 HETAAVSTVSP
-775 VSQFMETVPTRVD
+775 VSQFMETVQTRGEDVD
-788 DDEEEEEAP
+788 DEAP
-797 EMFLPGSVIHIVHEG
+797 EMFLPGLVIHIVHEG

-824 ICEVTHGYKA
+824 ICDVPDGYKA

-867 LESRSLYCDLTSES
+867 LESRNLYCDMTSDLT
-881 DIV
+881 

>member
-1 MAYELTE
+1 M
-8 QKKVG
+8 
-13 LGLIGFGLSFSFLGV
+13 
-28 LLYFD
+28 
-33 RGLLALGNLFW
+33 W
-44 LIGVGLLL
+44 
-52 GWQSTWRL
+52 
-60 FTNVNNLKGTVCF
+60 
-73 VLGLFLIFVRWPII
+73 
-87 GIILEMYGCIVLFG
+87 
-101 GFWSTVKMFLS
+101 
-112 QIPFVGW
+112 
-119 MIQYP
+119 
-124 LMVSN
+124 
-129 PHSHVSFLICLGDVS
+129 
-144 SCLHARRDID
+144 
-154 LISDDG
+154 
-160 TRTQTSNE
+160 
-168 SMFISRLKRVRRTI
+168 ISRLKRVRKTI
-182 LVLGIAN
+182 MVLGIAN
-189 LAVIVSGCVL
+189 LAVIVSGGVL
-199 TLISNSNCDNAA
+199 TLVSNSNCDSAA
-211 QLFPIYAVC
+211 QLFPLYVVC
-220 LAACVKLAAMVK
+220 VAACVKLAAMVK
-232 VATTQELMAITIMD
+232 VGSTQELMAMTIME
-246 SPTQI
+246 SPTHY

-256 MKYKTWLWWTRFA
+256 LKYKTWLWWTRFA
-269 MVITLLQFLGATYLM
+269 MVITLLQFIGATYLM

-289 FVSPDGMPRHCVLG
+289 FVSPDGMPRHCILG
-303 LSTETRGWK
+303 LSPETRGWK
-312 QRLQV
+312 QTLQV
-317 CFLITVCF
+317 AFLITVCF

-415 NYSQFPESYEDGMEA
+415 NNNQFPESYEDCMEA

-437 AATFHKF
+437 AATLHKF

-470 QGILTPWSRK
+470 QGILSPWSRK

-553 RACSLTPQDLDG
+553 RACSLTAEDLDG
-565 LTNRIHVMDSSRTH
+565 LTNHIHVMDTSRTH

-596 EGDHG
+596 EGEPKFG
-601 ESGSTGFLSSLT
+601 ESESMGFLSSLI
-613 GDGCE
+613 GEGCE
-618 CAGYSIR
+618 CDGYSIR

-659 CVDQDVAEACSEFV
+659 CVDSDVADACSEFV

-693 LQVAAIKVLSQD
+693 LQVAALKVLSQD

-725 RHRQSDVQ
+725 RQRQNVEE
-733 EQSTG
+733 EQATG
-738 EAIPSIVIVDDS
+738 EAIPSSIITVEDS
-750 QESLQKQEEEFINPF
+750 REEAEPEVRQHDEEFINPF
-765 HEMAASTDNP
+765 HELVASTDNP
-775 VSQFMETVPTRVD
+775 VTQFMETVPTRGED
-788 DDEEEEEAP
+788 DDEAP
-797 EMFLPGSVIHIVHEG
+797 EMFLPGLVIHIVPEV

-824 ICEVTHGYKA
+824 ICDVAHGGYRA
-834 YVANRESFKEIMVS
+834 YVAKRESFKELMVS

-861 HAMQKV
+861 HAMHKV
-867 LESRSLYCDLTSES
+867 LESRNLFCDLTSEP
-881 DIV
+881 DIVV

>member
-1 MAYELTE
+1 
-8 QKKVG
+8 
-13 LGLIGFGLSFSFLGV
+13 
-28 LLYFD
+28 
-33 RGLLALGNLFW
+33 
-44 LIGVGLLL
+44 
-52 GWQSTWRL
+52 
-60 FTNVNNLKGTVCF
+60 
-73 VLGLFLIFVRWPII
+73 
-87 GIILEMYGCIVLFG
+87 
-101 GFWSTVKMFLS
+101 
-112 QIPFVGW
+112 
-119 MIQYP
+119 
-124 LMVSN
+124 
-129 PHSHVSFLICLGDVS
+129 
-144 SCLHARRDID
+144 
-154 LISDDG
+154 
-160 TRTQTSNE
+160 
-168 SMFISRLKRVRRTI
+168 MFISRLKRVRRTI

-496 AFLKFIDFPAHVLRR
+496 AFLKFIDFPAH
-511 GRICSEKCKATY
+511 EKCKATY

-601 ESGSTGFLSSLT
+601 GSTGFLSSLT

-633 AIASLLGIRLRCRFP
+633 AIASFP

>member
-1 MAYELTE
+1 
-8 QKKVG
+8 
-13 LGLIGFGLSFSFLGV
+13 
-28 LLYFD
+28 
-33 RGLLALGNLFW
+33 
-44 LIGVGLLL
+44 
-52 GWQSTWRL
+52 
-60 FTNVNNLKGTVCF
+60 
-73 VLGLFLIFVRWPII
+73 
-87 GIILEMYGCIVLFG
+87 
-101 GFWSTVKMFLS
+101 
-112 QIPFVGW
+112 
-119 MIQYP
+119 
-124 LMVSN
+124 
-129 PHSHVSFLICLGDVS
+129 
-144 SCLHARRDID
+144 
-154 LISDDG
+154 
-160 TRTQTSNE
+160 
-168 SMFISRLKRVRRTI
+168 
-182 LVLGIAN
+182 
-189 LAVIVSGCVL
+189 
-199 TLISNSNCDNAA
+199 
-211 QLFPIYAVC
+211 
-220 LAACVKLAAMVK
+220 MVK

-251 SLERK
+251 SLDRK

-269 MVITLLQFLGATYLM
+269 MVITLLQFLAATFLM

-303 LSTETRGWK
+303 LSPETRGWK

-317 CFLITVCF
+317 SFLITVCF

-365 VLCCLGRREYMGVI
+365 VLCCLGRRDYMGVI

-415 NYSQFPESYEDGMEA
+415 NNSQDPESYEDCMEA

-437 AATFHKF
+437 ASTFHKF

-463 LCTWICR
+463 ICTWICR

-496 AFLKFIDFPAHVLRR
+496 AFLKFVDFPAHVLRR

-553 RACSLTPQDLDG
+553 RACSLTPEDLDG
-565 LTNRIHVMDSSRTH
+565 LTNRIHVMDSSRKH

-596 EGDHG
+596 EGDPR
-601 ESGSTGFLSSLT
+601 ESASTGFLSSLI
-613 GDGCE
+613 GDGGE

-659 CVDQDVAEACSEFV
+659 CVDHEVAKACSEFV

-725 RHRQSDVQ
+725 RHRQNDGQ
-733 EQSTG
+733 EQTTG

-765 HEMAASTDNP
+765 HEVEASTDSP

-788 DDEEEEEAP
+788 DDGDEEAP
-797 EMFLPGSVIHIVHEG
+797 EMFLPGLVIHIVHEG

-824 ICEVTHGYKA
+824 ICDVPDGYKA

-867 LESRSLYCDLTSES
+867 LESRNLYCDVTSES

>member
-28 LLYFD
+28 ILYFD

-124 LMVSN
+124 LTVLEQL
-129 PHSHVSFLICLGDVS
+129 VRVRICLGDVS
-144 SCLHARRDID
+144 SCFHARRGID
-154 LISDDG
+154 LISDNNQRNKN
-160 TRTQTSNE
+160 TNIKR
-168 SMFISRLKRVRRTI
+168 SMLITRLKRVRRTI
-182 LVLGIAN
+182 LVLAIAN

-199 TLISNSNCDNAA
+199 TLVSNSNCDSPA
-211 QLFPIYAVC
+211 QLFPLYAVC
-220 LAACVKLAAMVK
+220 LAACVKLASMVK

-251 SLERK
+251 TLQRK
-256 MKYKTWLWWTRFA
+256 LKYKTWLWWTRFA
-269 MVITLLQFLGATYLM
+269 MVITLLQFLGATNLM

-303 LSTETRGWK
+303 LSPDTRGWK
-312 QRLQV
+312 QRLQAS
-317 CFLITVCF
+317 FLITVCF
-325 VALAQCFTGS
+325 VALAQCLTGS

-365 VLCCLGRREYMGVI
+365 VLCCREYMGVI

-415 NYSQFPESYEDGMEA
+415 NNSQFPKSYENCMEA

-463 LCTWICR
+463 LCTWVCR

-511 GRICSEKCKATY
+511 GRICSEKSKATY

-553 RACSLTPQDLDG
+553 RACSLTPEDMDRLA
-565 LTNRIHVMDSSRTH
+565 NRIRVMDSSRTH

-586 EAARDLFMQI
+586 EAARDLFTQI
-596 EGDHG
+596 EGDPG
-601 ESGSTGFLSSLT
+601 ESGSTGFLSSLI
-613 GDGCE
+613 GDGGE

-625 IVGHSLGG
+625 I
-633 AIASLLGIRLRCRFP
+633 LRCRFP

-725 RHRQSDVQ
+725 RHRQHDVE
-733 EQSTG
+733 EQTTG
-738 EAIPSIVIVDDS
+738 ESIPSILVH
-750 QESLQKQEEEFINPF
+750 QERLANESLQLREEDQTYPILEEAEPEMRQHDEEFINPF
-765 HEMAASTDNP
+765 HETAAVSTVSP
-775 VSQFMETVPTRVD
+775 VSQFMETVQTRGEDVD
-788 DDEEEEEAP
+788 DEAP
-797 EMFLPGSVIHIVHEG
+797 EMFLPGLVIHIVHEG

-824 ICEVTHGYKA
+824 ICDVPDGYKA

-867 LESRSLYCDLTSES
+867 LESRNLYCDMTSDLT
-881 DIV
+881 